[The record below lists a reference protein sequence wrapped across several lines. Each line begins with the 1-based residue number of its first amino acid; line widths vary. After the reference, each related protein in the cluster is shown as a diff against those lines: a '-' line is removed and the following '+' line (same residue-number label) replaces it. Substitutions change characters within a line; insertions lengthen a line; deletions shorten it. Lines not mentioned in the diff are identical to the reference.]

1 MRGGQAPFA
10 FPITLDDGDVSD
22 SFLRV
27 LRLFSVP
34 PCLRGGFYSP
44 SSSAPSFPPC
54 FKDFLRV
61 SAVKSPSALI
71 CEICGEKVF
80 LLIA

>member
-1 MRGGQAPFA
+1 MRRGQAPFA

-27 LRLFSVP
+27 LRLFSV
-34 PCLRGGFYSP
+34 
-44 SSSAPSFPPC
+44 PPC